1 VEVFLIRFWNC
12 LFTSVSFLIALSSCS
27 PPPPQALSTGPPKP
41 VLTAAQLKDIWVSQT
56 TGKEYRATVYGN
68 VFHAEWVNI
77 PPDLAAHGSF
87 IKTDCKRQGSKW
99 VGTSSSF
106 VPCSLGKGPGSKL
119 DNWCHLE
126 TTIEIDSI
134 TADRIS
140 GRGETLKKFDCQKCK
155 ILESGTKDFFWV
167 PKK

>member
-1 VEVFLIRFWNC
+1 MIRFWKLRSC
-12 LFTSVSFLIALSSCS
+12 VLASAIFLIAMSDCS
-27 PPPPQALSTGPPKP
+27 PPPQQPLSTGPPKP

-56 TGKEYRATVYGN
+56 TGKEYRATVNGD

-87 IKTDCKRQGSKW
+87 IKTECKRQGPKW
-99 VGTSSSF
+99 VGKSSSF
-106 VPCSLGKGPGSKL
+106 LPCSLGKGPASKI

-126 TTIEIDSI
+126 TNIEIDSF
-134 TADRIS
+134 TANRIS

-155 ILESGTKDFFWV
+155 ILESATTDFFWL